1 MASWLSFFFG
11 LPDVPKRAPT
21 DRPKPRILPI
31 RDNGLNP
38 KLPDTPKLTPLKN
51 WSHPF
56 KDSRDP
62 LQQLT
67 HMAKA
72 AAGYYP
78 LGRNGM
84 FHGGVHFD
92 GGTAGTLDQSSVH
105 CLADGEVVAYRVD
118 SRSPTT
124 RYFVEGITVDVPFS
138 RNFVL
143 VRHHMQAPHITGSP
157 DVPPSLTFY
166 SLYLHLQDWAV
177 YQDNRAHARPPFWP
191 QSPIR
196 RVKQTANDGRPGHP
210 EETGLNVRNADYQGK
225 VIELLPR
232 GTEVVVS
239 GKGYYRKLEN
249 RLGPSALL
257 DADGALLGYI
267 AASLLRPEADGEY
280 RIVSSRE
287 RVNVRAEPDISSE
300 VLLELPTGSV
310 LRVSGEGDFRKLER
324 VNQYLYFA
332 ELESEPAPQAV
343 DQIVVLEQPVP
354 IKAGALIGHIGD
366 YQDGY
371 VERPEQ
377 RLHLEVFSGD
387 DIDLYFEASRA
398 WAQRLPAKE
407 KTWLKLVKGTAVV
420 PHRDDVT
427 GPLLRIW
434 SETSPLSDADLLI
447 PRSLLDSLP
456 AEKKFHVPGRDGR
469 NDRRWYRL
477 DGLLHDAEQNLL
489 NGWVCEEVGVTP
501 TVSPWAWEGY
511 DVLFDYSTPRHN
523 TASFF
528 SVIGEFTEA
537 QCQRFKPLAD
547 NDNAGPM
554 KQRLYDI
561 IDRNRDGH
569 ITGDELQAALQL
581 PAHAQAISQMVL
593 RKESEWFYTREKWDG
608 VDELMG
614 HCGST
619 PELNW
624 VAEKQRI
631 EQLGWWSEVAERVGL
646 PSWGR
651 PYHFHPIGLVG
662 AFSTLNDDNDLR
674 WLNVP
679 FGQLTFDVEGN
690 DHEDSSHTG
699 HRFFSRKIHWPGG
712 ASGVTIGRGYDLGQ
726 RPSPQEDLQS
736 AGITEPLLS
745 WLVGAKGLKGQAAM
759 IYYESANNE
768 IKSAVIS
775 RKQQYDLFIPIYEFM
790 KSEVLRISRKV
801 DVERKYGNVD
811 WEVLDEKIQDV
822 VVDLIYRG
830 DYAGSTREIIQSYI
844 ADNDL
849 AGFSSVICEQKN
861 WLSVPA
867 DRFSRRSRYV
877 RGLR

>member
-11 LPDVPKRAPT
+11 IPDVRKDTPRN
-21 DRPKPRILPI
+21 RPPPRVLPI

-38 KLPDTPKLTPLKN
+38 KLPDTPNLTPLKN

-92 GGTAGTLDQSSVH
+92 GGT
-105 CLADGEVVAYRVD
+105 
-118 SRSPTT
+118 
-124 RYFVEGITVDVPFS
+124 VDVPFS

-143 VRHHMQAPHITGSP
+143 VRHHLQAPKITGSP

-177 YQDNRAHARPPFWP
+177 YQDNPAQARPPFWP

-257 DADGALLGYI
+257 DADGALRGYI

-407 KTWLKLVKGTAVV
+407 KTWLKLAKGTAVV

-427 GPLLRIW
+427 GPLLRTW

-569 ITGDELQAALQL
+569 ITGDELQTALQL

-662 AFSTLNDDNDLR
+662 AFFKRSCACERDITLDELR
-674 WLNVP
+674 VVLSQEQISSGLFQKSNHSSIKFMDPRKFLAVLN
-679 FGQLTFDVEGN
+679 QAMN
-690 DHEDSSHTG
+690 
-699 HRFFSRKIHWPGG
+699 R
-712 ASGVTIGRGYDLGQ
+712 Y
-726 RPSPQEDLQS
+726 
-736 AGITEPLLS
+736 GITECLDKAFFLSNVAVECDRFKTTEEYKNKNGSIPEHWQSYRGGADYHGRGLIQLTHIENYKSYFQEERMPLTT
-745 WLVGAKGLKGQAAM
+745 
-759 IYYESANNE
+759 N
-768 IKSAVIS
+768 
-775 RKQQYDLFIPIYEFM
+775 
-790 KSEVLRISRKV
+790 
-801 DVERKYGNVD
+801 
-811 WEVLDEKIQDV
+811 LDEIASSALLATRSAGWFWRKGSAWGDLSTHSKSN
-822 VVDLIYRG
+822 DLIKVIIGVNGGFNHAWEREAYALALIDELKISTCSTHGGKDFGKYKFSKSSLSSSSTAQNIWKRYFG
-830 DYAGSTREIIQSYI
+830 DSDEIY
-844 ADNDL
+844 
-849 AGFSSVICEQKN
+849 KK
-861 WLSVPA
+861 
-867 DRFSRRSRYV
+867 
-877 RGLR
+877 